1 MRCAWTAC
9 RSPKA
14 ATSSVPAWLIA
25 LLAGGAAVLSFA
37 PFGLAALAPLSLA
50 VLAWLLGRAHS
61 AAAGFLLGF
70 GWGFG
75 AFAGGVSWLY
85 VALHDVGGMAMP
97 LAAFAI
103 ALFCAY
109 LALYPALAGAVYVRL
124 RPQGALSGAALFA
137 ALWVVTEWLRGV
149 VFESENTCVSL

>member
-50 VLAWLLGRAHS
+50 VLAWLLTGQSDPLRTVFDLQDER
-61 AAAGFLLGF
+61 AAA
-70 GWGFG
+70 
-75 AFAGGVSWLY
+75 ASVESVPSGGSS
-85 VALHDVGGMAMP
+85 A
-97 LAAFAI
+97 
-103 ALFCAY
+103 
-109 LALYPALAGAVYVRL
+109 
-124 RPQGALSGAALFA
+124 
-137 ALWVVTEWLRGV
+137 
-149 VFESENTCVSL
+149 